1 MQVIHLTDSVV
12 VTTSRETCTIS
23 KVHPLYSRLEQ
34 VFDDESA
41 FYKVLA
47 TPYTN
52 IYLAYEQE
60 GLLAIQA
67 VSADKVSVMYPTKPS
82 HAHSLNT
89 DIATHLGTFI
99 TYDELIAYYPE
110 YFL

>member
-1 MQVIHLTDSVV
+1 MQVIQLTDSVV

-23 KVHPLYSRLEQ
+23 KVHPLFSRLEQ

-47 TPYTN
+47 TPYTT
-52 IYLAYEQE
+52 IYLAYDQE
-60 GLLAIQA
+60 GLLVIKSI
-67 VSADKVSVMYPTKPS
+67 SADKVSVRFPTEPN
-82 HAHSLNT
+82 HTPFNI

-99 TYDELIAYYPE
+99 TYDELINYYPE